1 MLSLIATPEA
11 QRHSI
16 SATRTDYLRRPE
28 KTETCMNLEKV
39 IFAFCIILALS
50 LNFSFFIGEL
60 SKPVDHQVY
69 VLFAALVVSLICTVM
84 KFGDRTH
91 FGSTVLA
98 SSLVVDLLL
107 IAAAIT
113 WGAATFSHGG
123 INSTTMVTVSSL
135 AGGALIAN
143 LLSVILLIIET
154 SQIRK

>member
-1 MLSLIATPEA
+1 
-11 QRHSI
+11 
-16 SATRTDYLRRPE
+16 
-28 KTETCMNLEKV
+28 MNLEKV
-39 IFAFCIILALS
+39 IFAFFIILALS

-60 SKPVDHQVY
+60 SEASHHHVNE
-69 VLFAALVVSLICTVM
+69 LFAALIVSLICTVM

-113 WGAATFSHGG
+113 WGASTVTHGSITPETMAT
-123 INSTTMVTVSSL
+123 VTSL

-143 LLSVILLIIET
+143 LLSVVLLIIET
-154 SQIRK
+154 GQIRK